1 MDVTINAKEKE
12 AYSIADQIHE
22 AGRIMEQ
29 AIISEDPEAKK
40 ALRNA
45 ARVLIDSALKRFD
58 ESIGASVELDD
69 EE

>member
-1 MDVTINAKEKE
+1 MDAVINEKEKE
-12 AYSIADQIHE
+12 AYNIADQIHE

-29 AIISEDPEAKK
+29 AIINEDPEAKK

>member
-1 MDVTINAKEKE
+1 MDGMISPKEKE
-12 AYSIADQIHE
+12 AYSISDQIHE
-22 AGRIMEQ
+22 AARIMEQ
-29 AIISEDPEAKK
+29 AIINEEPEAKK
-40 ALRNA
+40 ALRSA